1 MPAGFSLDWRASRF
15 SVVDIDAGQTFVSGS
30 MIRIAGRQNG
40 CRTSSCACCPNTA
53 CAVVKGSA
61 MDGIHNEQSVHLAR
75 QFAYPDND
83 DPREDRMTQVSFR
96 FFAELNDFLPPAQR
110 QQRHTHACSRDA
122 TVKHMIEA
130 LGVPHTEVDMIL
142 VNGEPVD
149 FAYRLQEQDQVSVY
163 PPFSLENI
171 PVGSGTALRPK
182 VPDPPR
188 FIADAHLGQL
198 AKYLRMLGFDALYR
212 NDYDDAEVAGIA
224 AMENRIVLTRD
235 RDLLIRKEIVHG
247 CYLHS
252 VDGDEQIAEVVARY
266 RLASSARALTRCL
279 GCNGLLRM
287 VDKSQVEHRVP
298 THSRLAYDRFFEC
311 EACMQVY
318 WEGSHVTRM
327 RQRVAAML
335 SDKLPP

>member
-1 MPAGFSLDWRASRF
+1 
-15 SVVDIDAGQTFVSGS
+15 
-30 MIRIAGRQNG
+30 
-40 CRTSSCACCPNTA
+40 
-53 CAVVKGSA
+53 
-61 MDGIHNEQSVHLAR
+61 MDGIHNK
-75 QFAYPDND
+75 QFAQLVQQFANPDKGD
-83 DPREDRMTQVSFR
+83 TSDTREDRMTQVSFR
-96 FFAELNDFLPPAQR
+96 FFAELNDFLPPLQR
-110 QQRHTHACSRDA
+110 QQRQTHACSRDA

-149 FAYRLQEQDQVSVY
+149 FSYRLQEQDQVSVY

-171 PVGSGTALRPK
+171 PVSSGTALRPK

-212 NDYDDAEVAGIA
+212 NDYDDAEVASIA

-266 RLASSARALTRCL
+266 RLAATARALTRCL

-287 VDKSQVEHRVP
+287 VDKAKVEHRVP

-318 WEGSHVTRM
+318 WEGSHVARM

-335 SDKLPP
+335 SDKLRP